1 MATIIQKPGLPEIK
15 DNTEVKSF
23 LNKRGIEYDHW
34 PVPSA
39 SHSLTDKL
47 TLVDDEKE
55 ALLKNLDNRFET
67 LKEKEGYQ
75 SRDLI
80 VLHPQ
85 VPGLNEMLAKF
96 DKVHY
101 HTDDEVR
108 YIVDGSGIFGFAL
121 AGEKFLVRV
130 EKDDF
135 ISVPKN
141 TNHWFTLDENK
152 RIKAVRYFQDMSG
165 WVPNYVEETTAL
177 V

>member
-15 DNTEVKSF
+15 DNGEVKTF
-23 LNKRGIEYDHW
+23 LEKRGIEYDHW
-34 PVPSA
+34 PVPTESNVLTEKQ
-39 SHSLTDKL
+39 SLADE
-47 TLVDDEKE
+47 EKE
-55 ALLKNLDNRFET
+55 TLLKKLDYRFEV

-80 VLHPQ
+80 VLHSDI
-85 VPGLNEMLAKF
+85 PGLGDMLAKF

-121 AGEKFLVRV
+121 AGEKFLVKV
-130 EKDDF
+130 EKSDF